1 MSSVTPYNIA
11 VADEKLK
18 QLRQKLE
25 HTTFPDELDAS
36 GWDMGVPLL
45 EIKRLVAVWRDQFD
59 WRAQELKL
67 NEQLKQVNVRVGVE
81 GFGELNLHAVHHP
94 RPGSFLEVTKL
105 IPLLTTNN
113 GDGPVFDVVAPSL
126 PNFGFSQGVK
136 KAERIRAGTVR
147 RSSTQSDDRTRLR
160 RIRQA
165 RFIPPEKRPTNS
177 RAVIQG
183 GDWGSMIARTMSQC
197 YPQHT
202 KAIHLNY
209 IPITPP
215 YPWRSPYQFLKSL
228 LSVPFSAKDR
238 GSLARTMGYLTRGNA
253 YMKQQETRPQTLGYG
268 LHDSPVGLLAWIYD
282 KMHTW
287 SDKYPWT
294 DEEIL
299 TWVSVYYFSTA
310 GPMASTRIYY
320 EASAPKRGGSTTV
333 SEDGAQEDQLGKA
346 DLKYMP
352 LEQVLGARAPQSV
365 RFAVVQFREEIVV
378 WPMAWCR
385 SIGNVVQETECD
397 RGGHFAAWEEPELLA
412 SDIKRFLG
420 NNGPAY
426 GAVANRDGY

>member
-1 MSSVTPYNIA
+1 MTSVTPYNIA
-11 VADEKLK
+11 VPDEQIQ

-36 GWDMGVPLL
+36 EWDMGVPLL
-45 EIKRLVAVWRDQFD
+45 EIKRLVDVWREKFD
-59 WRAQELKL
+59 WRTQEQKL

-81 GFGELNLHAVHHP
+81 GFGELNIHTVYHRSGNSKAIPLLFIHGW
-94 RPGSFLEVTKL
+94 PGSFLEATKL
-105 IPLLTTNN
+105 IPLLTESN

-136 KAERIRAGTVR
+136 KRGFGLAQYAEALHKVMITLGY
-147 RSSTQSDDRTRLR
+147 
-160 RIRQA
+160 
-165 RFIPPEKRPTNS
+165 EEY
-177 RAVIQG
+177 VIQG
-183 GDWGSMIARTMSQC
+183 GDWGSMIARTMSQY

-202 KAIHLNY
+202 QAIHLNF
-209 IPITPP
+209 IPVMPP
-215 YPWRSPYQFLKSL
+215 YPWRSPYLFIKSL
-228 LSVPFSAKDR
+228 LCVPFSAKDR
-238 GSLARTMGYLTRGNA
+238 GYIARTFGYFTRGNA

-299 TWVSVYYFSTA
+299 TWVSIYYFSTA
-310 GPMASTRIYY
+310 GPVASTRIYY
-320 EASAPKRGGSTTV
+320 EASAPKRGGSSYV
-333 SEDGAQEDQLGKA
+333 SDDSSQEDLLEQA
-346 DLKYMP
+346 DLNYMS
-352 LEQVLGARAPQSV
+352 LEQILAAQAPQSV
-365 RFAVVQFREEIVV
+365 RFAVAQFREEIIM
-378 WPMAWCR
+378 WPMAWYR
-385 SIGNVVQETECD
+385 SIGNVVQETEYD
-397 RGGHFAAWEEPELLA
+397 HGGHFAAWEVPELLS

-426 GAVANRDGY
+426 GAVADRDGY

>member
-1 MSSVTPYNIA
+1 MTSVTPYSIA
-11 VADEKLK
+11 VPDEKLQ

-36 GWDMGVPLL
+36 GWDMGVPLH
-45 EIKRLVAVWRDQFD
+45 EIKRLIAVWREQFD

-67 NEQLKQVNVRVGVE
+67 NEQFNQVNVRIGVD
-81 GFGELNLHAVHHP
+81 GFGELNIHAVHHRSQNSRAIP
-94 RPGSFLEVTKL
+94 LLFIHGWPGSFLEATKL
-105 IPLLTTNN
+105 IPLLTKNN
-113 GDGPVFDVVAPSL
+113 KDGPVFDVVAPSL
-126 PNFGFSQGVK
+126 PNFGFSQGIK
-136 KAERIRAGTVR
+136 KRGFGLAQYAEVLHKVMIALGY
-147 RSSTQSDDRTRLR
+147 
-160 RIRQA
+160 
-165 RFIPPEKRPTNS
+165 EEY
-177 RAVIQG
+177 VIQG

-197 YPQHT
+197 YPQYT
-202 KAIHLNY
+202 QAIHLNF
-209 IPITPP
+209 IPVLPP

-238 GSLARTMGYLTRGNA
+238 GYIARTLGYFTGGNA

-310 GPMASTRIYY
+310 GPMASARIYY
-320 EASAPKRGGSTTV
+320 EASAPKRGGSEVV
-333 SEDGAQEDQLGKA
+333 SEDRAQEDLLEKT
-346 DLKYMP
+346 DLNYMT

-365 RFAVVQFREEIVV
+365 CFAVAQFREEIIM
-378 WPMAWCR
+378 WPMPWYR
-385 SIGNVVQETECD
+385 SIGNVVQETEYDC
-397 RGGHFAAWEEPELLA
+397 GGHFAAWEVPELLA

-420 NNGPAY
+420 KNGPAY
-426 GAVANRDGY
+426 GAVADRDGY